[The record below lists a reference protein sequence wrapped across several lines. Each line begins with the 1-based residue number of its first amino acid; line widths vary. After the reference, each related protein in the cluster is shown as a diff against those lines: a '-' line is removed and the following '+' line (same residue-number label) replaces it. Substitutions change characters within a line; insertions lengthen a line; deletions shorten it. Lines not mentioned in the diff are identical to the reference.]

1 MIENNAKMYEIT
13 IGRLIFKY
21 VDSDMIYVLD
31 EDGLTIFQKI
41 YTPKDKKDFEIESMY
56 IYDELQKTF
65 F

>member
-1 MIENNAKMYEIT
+1 MYEIT